1 MAAGIFRSGGAGKFV
16 QGAVVKSHFWKIPP
30 MPTPA
35 GPSNGFYL
43 FNETT
48 MGHDYLIVGDTEQEV
63 ANWFTQQPA
72 NHGFWNQL
80 YMNAKQ
86 IWGQEDD
93 MDLGRNIGTQLAS
106 DRERKAGMSLQ
117 GYAHGIAC
125 PVCGKTAYS
134 GNDNNALYD
143 ETLKQRFCSAA
154 CQRQYQVTSTT
165 RKKTGMGVFPRRPAA
180 AAPAAPPPAA
190 AVEQVAIP
198 PIYLSACIMTT
209 ELRIED
215 HNPMVKAAVN
225 VATGLLG
232 FAPGGNAA
240 PEVAG
245 LVKDTVS
252 ALNDARDNITTY
264 ITKKPSAAAA
274 GNRAALRPGVRVS
287 LDQGD
292 GGFAV
297 ALDAAGQ
304 VTFAQILAAGR
315 HTDVLGQLRARWA
328 SAAQ

>member
-16 QGAVVKSHFWKIPP
+16 QGSVMKTHFWKIPP
-30 MPTPA
+30 VPTPA

-48 MGHDYLIVGDTEQEV
+48 MGNDYLIVGDTEDEV
-63 ANWFTQQPA
+63 ANWFTQQPGH
-72 NHGFWNQL
+72 HGFWNQL
-80 YMNAKQ
+80 YMNARQ
-86 IWGQEDD
+86 VWGQEDD
-93 MDLGRNIGTQLAS
+93 MDLSRNIGTQLANAR
-106 DRERKAGMSLQ
+106 DRKAGMSLK
-117 GYAHGIAC
+117 GFASGIAC
-125 PVCGKTAYS
+125 PVCGRKAYG

-143 ETLKQRFCSAA
+143 ETLQQRFCSAD

-165 RKKTGMGVFPRRPAA
+165 RKKTGMGVFPGRPGNV
-180 AAPAAPPPAA
+180 APAAPPPAA
-190 AVEQVAIP
+190 AEQIVIP

-215 HNPMVKAAVN
+215 HNPMLKAAVN

-245 LVKDTVS
+245 LVKDTVA

-264 ITKKPSAAAA
+264 IAKKPAAAP
-274 GNRAALRPGVRVS
+274 NRGSLRPGVRVS
-287 LDQGD
+287 LEQGD

-304 VTFAQILAAGR
+304 VTFDQIIQAGH
-315 HTDVLGQLRARWA
+315 HTDVLAQLRARWA
-328 SAAQ
+328 SAGR